1 MNKTKIIILSLFC
14 LFSCERGNS
23 QEVLNGIDN
32 FFNGNLDKYSGKK
45 FALVLNHTSINRD
58 GKSLLEMA
66 EDRLDVVA
74 IFTPEHGLFGK
85 NEAGEKIKDNSYNG
99 IPVFSL
105 YGKNKAPT
113 ESQLRDV
120 DYILFDMQDIG
131 SRYYTY
137 VSTLSHVMKSA
148 SDSRVE
154 LIILDRANPIG
165 RKIEGPTLDTDYS
178 SFVGMHPIPIRH
190 GLSIGELSRMIVRL
204 NWMDFKNRLRLEV
217 IPVSGWDG
225 GYVSLQTKPSPNI
238 EDMESALIYSGM
250 CLLEGTNLSEGR
262 GTDTPFKLFGAPWMN
277 AQEVL
282 EKINF
287 ISGAELS
294 SVSFTPVSMPG
305 KSKYPKFENELCGGI
320 MIRITDMNKFKPI
333 KLAVSI
339 LKAVQELY
347 PDNFKILDSNFLD
360 KLYGSENLKN
370 NIINDSSI
378 DELIVTWNHDSEEF
392 KKLSKRFRLY

>member
-1 MNKTKIIILSLFC
+1 MNKIKVIIFLLFS
-14 LFSCERGNS
+14 LFSCEKGNT
-23 QEVLNGIDN
+23 QEILNGIDN
-32 FFNGNLDKYSGKK
+32 FFNGNLEQYSQKK
-45 FALVLNHTSINRD
+45 FALVLNHTSINRE
-58 GKSLLEMA
+58 GKSLLEIA
-66 EDRLDVVA
+66 ENRLDIVA

-85 NEAGEKIKDNSYNG
+85 NEAGEKIEDNTYNG

-113 ESQLRDV
+113 ASQLSDV
-120 DYILFDMQDIG
+120 DFILFDMQDIG

-137 VSTLSHVMKSA
+137 ISTLSHVMKSA
-148 SDSRVE
+148 SDSRVA
-154 LIILDRANPIG
+154 LIVLDRINPIG
-165 RKIEGPTLDTDYS
+165 RSVEGPTLDSEYR

-190 GLSIGELSRMIVRL
+190 GLTIGELSRMIVRL
-204 NWMDFKNRLRLEV
+204 NWMNFKNRLRLEV

-225 GYVSLQTKPSPNI
+225 NYVQLQSKPSPNI
-238 EDMESALIYSGM
+238 EDLESALIYSGM

-282 EKINF
+282 GKINSV
-287 ISGAELS
+287 SGAQLS
-294 SVSFTPVSMPG
+294 AVSFTPTSMPG

-320 MIRITDMNKFKPI
+320 MIRVTDMDKFEPI

-339 LKAVQELY
+339 LKAAQELY
-347 PDNFKILDSNFLD
+347 PDSFKILESNFLD
-360 KLYGSENLKN
+360 KLYGSEKLNN

-378 DELIVTWNHDSEEF
+378 DELIVTWDNDSKEF